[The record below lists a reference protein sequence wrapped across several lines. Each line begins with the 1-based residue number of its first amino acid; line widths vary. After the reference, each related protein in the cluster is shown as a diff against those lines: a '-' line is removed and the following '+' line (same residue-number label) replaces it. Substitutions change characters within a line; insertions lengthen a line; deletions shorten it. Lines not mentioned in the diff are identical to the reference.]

1 MKILFLILFLSL
13 TILYAGCKTV
23 GNAKT
28 DLEKRLESL
37 HDPTSKYVLTAAHRA
52 LHTKFPENS
61 LAAVRHSIEAG
72 IDMIEIDVRQSAD
85 GVLILMHDASVE
97 RTTTGKGSV
106 RDLTF
111 HELKNLRLKN
121 MPGEQY
127 IHPVPT
133 LQEVLTLI
141 KNKILVDI
149 DIKDAP
155 VNKLLEIVSEAGTSE
170 QVLFFQ
176 HHNVTHDS
184 ILTIDQNLM
193 IVPRAETDAQVRD
206 FLSHFRPVT
215 IQIPPEIA
223 DPALISEMHLAGC
236 NAWINA
242 LGDPDD
248 LAEKGKI
255 EEAFSPLVER
265 GATVIQSDRPDLLL
279 EYLRDTG
286 RHW

>member
-1 MKILFLILFLSL
+1 MNFFFFSFFLSL
-13 TILYAGCKTV
+13 IILYTGCNTA

-37 HDPTSKYVLTAAHRA
+37 HDPASKYVLTAAHRA

-72 IDMIEIDVRQSAD
+72 IDMIEIDVRRTAD
-85 GVLILMHDASVE
+85 GVLVLMHDASVE
-97 RTTTGKGSV
+97 RMTNGKGKI

-111 HELKNLRLKN
+111 NEIKNLHLKNT
-121 MPGEQY
+121 PEDQQ

-133 LQEVLTLI
+133 LREVLTLI

-149 DIKDAP
+149 DIKAAP
-155 VNKLLEIVSEAGTSE
+155 VNELVEMVGRTGTSD

-184 ILTIDQNLM
+184 ILAIDQNLM
-193 IVPRAETDAQVRD
+193 VVPRAETAIQVRD
-206 FLSHFRPVT
+206 FISHYQPVT

-223 DPALISEMHLAGC
+223 GPALISEMQKSGC

-242 LGDPDD
+242 LGDADD
-248 LAEKGKI
+248 LAETGKI
-255 EEAFSPLVER
+255 EDAFSPLVEM

-279 EYLRDTG
+279 QYLRQID